1 MKTEPSGVDEC
12 VLPFLPMLYV
22 AWSDA
27 VLSPSEIRR
36 IDKVVADS
44 GCLQPPERKK
54 LKQWLDPKNPP
65 SASQVQY
72 WLSHIRNHSDSLNAA
87 LAADSKYSLAELG
100 IALSGQNS
108 TVITAPTR
116 QALQDI
122 ETILGVQ
129 GFEATAEILGAQQTR
144 QPAGK
149 TARKTSRSK
158 KSKTSGVDV
167 KALNAYLDGKHGRF
181 RKKTRQFFTDPLLSL
196 ERIPEHKDDYRELV
210 FEWCKMCADQGWGAL
225 AFPGFA
231 GGKNDVEK
239 YLSLFEELGYHDL
252 SLAIKFGVQFGLWGG
267 SVYWLGTEK
276 HHRKYLKDIGTLE
289 LPGSFAMTEGGH
301 GSNVRDIE
309 TTATFNSEEDCFTL
323 HTPNELARKEY
334 IGNAAVHAQ
343 AATVFAQLITNG
355 ESHGV
360 HAFVVPLRDKAG
372 NVLEGI
378 RIEDNGRKMGLNGV
392 DNGRIWFDQVSVPRE
407 NLLDRFGAVD
417 ESGNYSSPIA
427 SQGKRFFTMLG
438 TLVGGRVGVPAAG
451 LSTAKLS
458 LTIALKY
465 AEERKQFGP
474 GGGEEIS
481 ILEYRTH
488 QRRLLPLLARA
499 YAFHF
504 GQRYSLQRYINKS
517 DKDDQEVESIAA
529 GMKSLCTWFTTETVQ
544 ECREACGGNGY
555 LWENRFAD
563 MKADSDI
570 FTTFEGDNMVLL
582 QLVAKTR
589 LSQFKKSFG
598 SMGFMSTVRFL
609 SDIAK
614 TNITELNP
622 VITRSTDRQHLLSRS
637 FYLDA
642 FKYREAFLLRLVA
655 QRLSKRIK
663 GGMDSFQAFIEC
675 QPMLVD
681 MAKAYVERLI
691 LEQFIRGVK
700 EADKSIQG
708 PLRLME
714 RLYALSMIEQN
725 KAWYLENGYMEGRKT
740 IYVSRMVDE
749 LCLQVRADCGSYIDA
764 FGIPEGLI
772 KAPVATQYPY

>member
-1 MKTEPSGVDEC
+1 MNKTTPDIDEC

-27 VLSPSEIRR
+27 VLTPTELRN
-36 IDKVVADS
+36 IDKVVHGQ
-44 GCLQPPERKK
+44 GCLQPAERKM

-65 SASQVQY
+65 SASQLQT
-72 WLSHIRNHSDSLNAA
+72 WLTHIRENSESLKSAQAN
-87 LAADSKYSLAELG
+87 DKRYSLAELG
-100 IALSGQNS
+100 IALTGENPSDTTGS
-108 TVITAPTR
+108 IR
-116 QALQDI
+116 KALDEI
-122 ETILGVQ
+122 EEALGVQ
-129 GFEATAEILGAQQTR
+129 GFEATAEILGSQPTAAKPLTKAQGR
-144 QPAGK
+144 
-149 TARKTSRSK
+149 
-158 KSKTSGVDV
+158 KSKNIEFSA
-167 KALNAYLDGKHGRF
+167 KALNVYLDGKHGRF
-181 RKKTRQFFTDPLLSL
+181 RKKVRQFFMDPLLSL
-196 ERIPEHKDDYRELV
+196 DRIPEHKDDYRELV

-225 AFPGFA
+225 AFPKYA

-309 TTATFNSEEDCFTL
+309 TTATFNIDDDAFTL

-360 HAFVVPLRDKAG
+360 HAFIVPLRDKKG
-372 NVLEGI
+372 NVLSGI

-392 DNGRIWFDQVSVPRE
+392 DNGRIWFDNVVVPRE
-407 NLLDRFGAVD
+407 NLLDKFGAVD
-417 ESGNYSSPIA
+417 KAGNYTSPIA
-427 SQGKRFFTMLG
+427 SQGRRFFTMLG

-451 LSTAKLS
+451 LSTAKLG
-458 LTIALKY
+458 LTIATKY
-465 AEERKQFGP
+465 AQERKQFGP

-481 ILEYRTH
+481 ILDYSTH
-488 QRRLLPLLARA
+488 QRRLMPLVARA

-504 GQRYSLQRYINKS
+504 GQGYSLQRYINKTE
-517 DKDDQEVESIAA
+517 KDDQEVEAIAA
-529 GMKSLCTWFTTETVQ
+529 GMKSLCTWFTTETLQ

-555 LWENRFAD
+555 LWENRFTD

-570 FTTFEGDNMVLL
+570 FTTFEGDNNVLL

-598 SMGFMSTVRFL
+598 SMGFMSTVRFVA
-609 SDIAK
+609 DIAK
-614 TNITELNP
+614 TNITEMNP
-622 VITRSTDRQHLLSRS
+622 IVTRSIDSKHLLSRG

-642 FKYREAFLLRLVA
+642 FKYREEYLLRLVA

-663 GGMDSFQAFIEC
+663 GGMDSYQAFIEC
-675 QPMLVD
+675 QNMLVD
-681 MAKAYVERLI
+681 MAKAYIERLV

-700 EADKSIQG
+700 AADKPIQE

-714 RLYALSMIEQN
+714 RLYALSMIEEN

-740 IYVSRMVDE
+740 IYITKTVDE
-749 LCLQVRADCGSYIDA
+749 LCLQARHISADLVDS
-764 FGIPEGLI
+764 FGIPDGLI
-772 KAPVATQYPY
+772 KAPIATQYPYR